1 MLAGF
6 LEEKYAISL
15 ARAVSVNPAKMENIL
30 SGEDEMSIKILNK
43 IAAYFFIPLD
53 LLIDDEKNLPELET
67 LELDEDLLSV
77 QRNDVA
83 NDIERMKQKH
93 YISRKLEDDRL
104 QKEAET
110 GAFRTAYHDTSGCI
124 HPLLRL

>member
-6 LEEKYAISL
+6 LEEKYALSL
-15 ARAVSVNPAKMENIL
+15 ARAVSVNPAKMEKIL
-30 SGEDEMSIKILNK
+30 SGEDELSIKILNK

-53 LLIDDEKNLPELET
+53 LLIDDEKSLPELET

-93 YISRKLEDDRL
+93 YISRNWKMIGY
-104 QKEAET
+104 KK
-110 GAFRTAYHDTSGCI
+110 S
-124 HPLLRL
+124 